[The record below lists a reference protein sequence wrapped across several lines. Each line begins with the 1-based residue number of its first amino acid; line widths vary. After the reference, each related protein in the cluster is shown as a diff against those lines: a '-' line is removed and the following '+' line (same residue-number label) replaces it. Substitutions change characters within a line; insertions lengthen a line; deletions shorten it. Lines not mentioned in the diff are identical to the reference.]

1 MNLWEFIYP
10 MKRITKPIRL
20 IELFAGIGSQ
30 FKALKVLTQKVES
43 YKICEWAYNSYC
55 SYNAIHI
62 KDYKDYSNGL
72 TKEQLIKKVKGTS
85 LNYNEPLT
93 DKQLASKPLEWLK
106 NAYNNIVATH
116 NLVNIM
122 EIHGKDLEIVDTDKY
137 EYIMTYSF
145 PCQDLSLA
153 GKRLGMGVS
162 QKQGGTRSGLL
173 WEVERILD
181 ELENKPQ
188 ILLMENVPEVIGEKK
203 IEDFHKWENKLE
215 QLGYKNYVEI
225 LNAKDYGIPQNRKRC
240 FMVSV
245 LGEYAYNFPIK
256 FKREYRLKD
265 LLEKT
270 VDKKYYLTDKHIE
283 RISNW
288 KAQQKPLE
296 SMKNNVLISPTITAR
311 GAGEEHSG
319 MVLIDTKLFE
329 EGEVVDFD
337 SSDEFRREHLTE
349 ETPTLLSHPKFGV
362 VEKNKNNSVGIPI
375 VEATKKG
382 YKVAQ
387 DGDGVDIGGRMAS
400 HRGTVQKGLAQTLK
414 TDCDIGVVVQDEET
428 LKVVGNYGN
437 GHHATN
443 VYEGEELSPTITTGN
458 HGLGTTIVEPNLKT
472 QLCNKLVEEGRVQE
486 GDVIRHSY
494 SSNRLENGDKNM
506 RRIENHEGLSPTL
519 DTRCD
524 CLGIVVDESTTKR
537 YKNYITW
544 KNKKGEFNTQCNRAM
559 LENDLSLTIPTE
571 NTPKVAESE
580 HLRIRKLTPLECMRL
595 MGFGNQDYKAM
606 REINM
611 SDMAIYHMSGDS
623 IVVCVLISIFY
634 PLLFNDNNYKEI
646 INNYIDKEIVEKEN

>member
-1 MNLWEFIYP
+1 MGERQMNLWEFIYP
-10 MKRITKPIRL
+10 MKKITKPIRL

-30 FKALKVLTQKVES
+30 FKALKVLTQNVES

-72 TKEQLIKKVKGTS
+72 TKEQLINKVKGTS

-122 EIHGKDLEIVDTDKY
+122 EIHGKDLEIVDTNKY

-162 QKQGGTRSGLL
+162 QKNGGTRSGLL

-188 ILLMENVPEVIGEKK
+188 ILLMENVPEVIGEKN
-203 IEDFHKWENKLE
+203 IEDFHKWESKLE

-245 LGEYAYNFPIK
+245 LGEYAYNFAEK
-256 FKREYRLKD
+256 QKLHLKLKD
-265 LLEKT
+265 MLEEQ
-270 VDKKYYLTDKHIE
+270 VDEKYYLSKKMIDYCMGINQKESKYNRGKAFETCINNTNEKGIAVSITTRAGQRPIDNFVVKEYGNKALNETIE
-283 RISNW
+283 G
-288 KAQQKPLE
+288 KELE
-296 SMKNNVLISPTITAR
+296 DGDFIDGYNRNIKKNVAGTITT
-311 GAGEEHSG
+311 G
-319 MVLIDTKLFE
+319 V
-329 EGEVVDFD
+329 
-337 SSDEFRREHLTE
+337 SSRNNTFIAI
-349 ETPTLLSHPKFGV
+349 
-362 VEKNKNNSVGIPI
+362 KNATQQGYL
-375 VEATKKG
+375 EATE
-382 YKVAQ
+382 
-387 DGDGVDIGGRMAS
+387 GDGIDISTRMQY
-400 HRGTVQKGLAQTLK
+400 HRGTVQKGKAQTI
-414 TDCDIGVVVQDEET
+414 TCMGGENVGVVVKDEE
-428 LKVVGNYGN
+428 L
-437 GHHATN
+437 
-443 VYEGEELSPTITTGN
+443 
-458 HGLGTTIVEPNLKT
+458 
-472 QLCNKLVEEGRVQE
+472 
-486 GDVIRHSY
+486 
-494 SSNRLENGDKNM
+494 
-506 RRIENHEGLSPTL
+506 
-519 DTRCD
+519 
-524 CLGIVVDESTTKR
+524 KR
-537 YKNYITW
+537 YENYITR

-559 LENDLSLTIPTE
+559 LENDLSLTIPTG

-611 SDMAIYHMSGDS
+611 SDMAIYHMAGDS
-623 IVVCVLISIFY
+623 IVVCVLIAIFY

-646 INNYIDKEIVEKEN
+646 IKNYIEEEIVEKEKRK

>member
-1 MNLWEFIYP
+1 MGERQMNLWEFIYP

-30 FKALKVLTQKVES
+30 FKALKVLTQNVES

-72 TKEQLIKKVKGTS
+72 TKEQLINKVKGTS

-122 EIHGKDLEIVDTDKY
+122 EIHGKDLEIIDTDKY

-162 QKQGGTRSGLL
+162 QKDGGTRSGLL

-188 ILLMENVPEVIGEKK
+188 ILLMENVPEVIGEKN

-245 LGEYAYNFPIK
+245 LGEYAYNFAEK
-256 FKREYRLKD
+256 QKLHLKLKD
-265 LLEKT
+265 MLEEQ
-270 VDKKYYLTDKHIE
+270 VDEKYYLSDAMMNYVLANGT
-283 RISNW
+283 
-288 KAQQKPLE
+288 
-296 SMKNNVLISPTITAR
+296 KNYINPVEIDNEVARTINTTPTSHR
-311 GAGEEHSG
+311 SG
-319 MVLIDTKLFE
+319 IDNFVSEQYNET
-329 EGEVVDFD
+329 GDPMT
-337 SSDEFRREHLTE
+337 TE
-349 ETPTLLSHPKFGV
+349 EVLKI
-362 VEKNKNNSVGIPI
+362 KNKTKQGYL
-375 VEATKKG
+375 EATEG
-382 YKVAQ
+382 N
-387 DGDGVDIGGRMAS
+387 GIDISTRMQY
-400 HRGTVQKGLAQTLK
+400 HRGTVQKGKAQTI
-414 TDCDIGVVVQDEET
+414 TCMGGENVGVVVKDEE
-428 LKVVGNYGN
+428 LKQ
-437 GHHATN
+437 
-443 VYEGEELSPTITTGN
+443 YE
-458 HGLGTTIVEPNLKT
+458 
-472 QLCNKLVEEGRVQE
+472 
-486 GDVIRHSY
+486 
-494 SSNRLENGDKNM
+494 
-506 RRIENHEGLSPTL
+506 
-519 DTRCD
+519 
-524 CLGIVVDESTTKR
+524 
-537 YKNYITW
+537 NYITR

-559 LENDLSLTIPTE
+559 LENDLSLTIPTG

-611 SDMAIYHMSGDS
+611 SDMAIYHMAGDS
-623 IVVCVLISIFY
+623 IVVCVLIAIFY
-634 PLLFNDNNYKEI
+634 PLLFNDNNYKEV
-646 INNYIDKEIVEKEN
+646 INNYIDKEIVEKEQEKNDK

>member
-1 MNLWEFIYP
+1 MGERQMNLWEFIYP

-30 FKALKVLTQKVES
+30 FKALKVLTQNVES

-122 EIHGKDLEIVDTDKY
+122 EIHGKDLEIVDTDKF

-188 ILLMENVPEVIGEKK
+188 ILLMENVPEVIGEKN
-203 IEDFHKWENKLE
+203 IDDFHKWENKLE

-245 LGEYAYNFPIK
+245 LGEYAYNFAEK
-256 FKREYRLKD
+256 QKLHLKLKD
-265 LLEKT
+265 MLEEQ
-270 VDKKYYLTDKHIE
+270 VDEKYYLSKKQINQ
-283 RISNW
+283 ISQWNSYEN
-288 KAQQKPLE
+288 PLDHVMGQE
-296 SMKNNVLISPTITAR
+296 SISPTITTRIAESQDGGINASMKVYSEDLQNNTNIR
-311 GAGEEHSG
+311 
-319 MVLIDTKLFE
+319 I
-329 EGEVVDFD
+329 EGQY
-337 SSDEFRREHLTE
+337 SLKNLN
-349 ETPTLLSHPKFGV
+349 ETLK
-362 VEKNKNNSVGIPI
+362 KNENI
-375 VEATKKG
+375 
-382 YKVAQ
+382 Q
-387 DGDGVDIGGRMAS
+387 DGDFIDGYNGNIKRNVAGKITTGVSSRNNTFIAVKNATQQGYLEATEGDGIDISTRMQY
-400 HRGTVQKGLAQTLK
+400 HRGTVQKGKAQTI
-414 TDCDIGVVVQDEET
+414 TCMGGENVGVVV
-428 LKVVGNYGN
+428 K
-437 GHHATN
+437 
-443 VYEGEELSPTITTGN
+443 SS
-458 HGLGTTIVEPNLKT
+458 PNLKET
-472 QLCNKLVEEGRVQE
+472 LCNDL
-486 GDVIRHSY
+486 
-494 SSNRLENGDKNM
+494 
-506 RRIENHEGLSPTL
+506 IES
-519 DTRCD
+519 
-524 CLGIVVDESTTKR
+524 
-537 YKNYITW
+537 
-544 KNKKGEFNTQCNRAM
+544 GEIK
-559 LENDLSLTIPTE
+559 ENDIIKHSFKKQIMSGKKKAVEKQGEMITLTTRE
-571 NTPKVAESE
+571 DCFGVVVKDEKPKIKNN
-580 HLRIRKLTPLECMRL
+580 LRIRKLTPLECMRL

-611 SDMAIYHMSGDS
+611 SDMAIYHMAGDS
-623 IVVCVLISIFY
+623 IVVCVLIAIFY

-646 INNYIDKEIVEKEN
+646 IKNYIEKKIVERRL

>member
-30 FKALKVLTQKVES
+30 FKALKVLTKNVES

-72 TKEQLIKKVKGTS
+72 TKEQLIEKVKGTS

-188 ILLMENVPEVIGEKK
+188 ILLMENVPEVIGEKN
-203 IEDFHKWENKLE
+203 IDDFHKWENKLE

-240 FMVSV
+240 FMVSI

-288 KAQQKPLE
+288 KAQKKPLE
-296 SMKNNVLISPTITAR
+296 SMKNNVLISPTIIAR

-337 SSDEFRREHLTE
+337 SSDEFRKEHSTE
-349 ETPTLLSHPKFGV
+349 ETPCLLAHPKFGV

-382 YKVAQ
+382 YKVAH
-387 DGDGVDIGGRMAS
+387 DGDGVDIGGRMKT
-400 HRGTVQKGLAQTLK
+400 HRGTVQNGLAQTIK
-414 TDCDIGVVVQDEET
+414 TDCDIGVVVQDEKPNIIGSYQPNSFCAGQIIDT
-428 LKVVGNYGN
+428 N
-437 GHHATN
+437 GIA
-443 VYEGEELSPTITTGN
+443 PTFLEN
-458 HGLGTTIVEPNLKT
+458 HGSVMG
-472 QLCNKLVEEGRVQE
+472 
-486 GDVIRHSY
+486 VI
-494 SSNRLENGDKNM
+494 EKD
-506 RRIENHEGLSPTL
+506 
-519 DTRCD
+519 D
-524 CLGIVVDESTTKR
+524 TKR

-559 LENDLSLTIPTE
+559 LENDLSLTIPTG
-571 NTPKVAESE
+571 NTPKLAENE

-595 MGFGNQDYKAM
+595 MGFGNQDYKAI

-611 SDMAIYHMSGDS
+611 SDMAIYHMAGDS
-623 IVVCVLISIFY
+623 IVVCVLIAIFY

-646 INNYIDKEIVEKEN
+646 IKNYIEKEIVEKE

>member
-30 FKALKVLTQKVES
+30 LKALKVLTQNVES

-62 KDYKDYSNGL
+62 KDYKDYANGL

-122 EIHGKDLEIVDTDKY
+122 EIHSKDLEIVDTDKY

-162 QKQGGTRSGLL
+162 QSKGGTRSGLL

-188 ILLMENVPEVIGEKK
+188 ILLMENVPEVIGEKN
-203 IEDFHKWENKLE
+203 IEDFHKWESKLE
-215 QLGYKNYVEI
+215 ELGYKNYVEI

-265 LLEKT
+265 LLEKV

-337 SSDEFRREHLTE
+337 SSDDFRREHTTE
-349 ETPTLLSHPKFGV
+349 ETPCLVAHPKFGV
-362 VEKNKNNSVGIPI
+362 VEKDKNNSVGIPI

-382 YKVAQ
+382 YKVAH
-387 DGDGVDIGGRMAS
+387 DGDGVDIGGRMNT

-414 TDCDIGVVVQDEET
+414 TDCDIGVVV
-428 LKVVGNYGN
+428 
-437 GHHATN
+437 
-443 VYEGEELSPTITTGN
+443 
-458 HGLGTTIVEPNLKT
+458 
-472 QLCNKLVEEGRVQE
+472 
-486 GDVIRHSY
+486 
-494 SSNRLENGDKNM
+494 
-506 RRIENHEGLSPTL
+506 
-519 DTRCD
+519 
-524 CLGIVVDESTTKR
+524 DESTTKR

-544 KNKKGEFNTQCNRAM
+544 KNKQGEFNTQCNRAM
-559 LENDLSLTIPTE
+559 LENDLSLTIPTG

-606 REINM
+606 REIKM
-611 SDMAIYHMSGDS
+611 SDMAIYHMAGDS
-623 IVVCVLISIFY
+623 IVVCVLIAIFY

-646 INNYIDKEIVEKEN
+646 IKNYIDKEIVEKEN

>member
-1 MNLWEFIYP
+1 MGERQMNLWEFIYP

-30 FKALKVLTQKVES
+30 FKALKVLTQNVES

-162 QKQGGTRSGLL
+162 QKDGGTRSGLL

-181 ELENKPQ
+181 ELDNKPQ
-188 ILLMENVPEVIGEKK
+188 ILLMENVPEVIGKK
-203 IEDFHKWENKLE
+203 NIDDFHKWENKLE

-265 LLEKT
+265 LLERT

-296 SMKNNVLISPTITAR
+296 SMKNNVIISPTITAR

-319 MVLIDTKLFE
+319 MVLIDTKL
-329 EGEVVDFD
+329 
-337 SSDEFRREHLTE
+337 L
-349 ETPTLLSHPKFGV
+349 
-362 VEKNKNNSVGIPI
+362 GIPI

-382 YKVAQ
+382 YKVAH
-387 DGDGVDIGGRMAS
+387 DGDGVDIGGRMTS

-414 TDCDIGVVVQDEET
+414 TDCDVGVVV
-428 LKVVGNYGN
+428 K
-437 GHHATN
+437 
-443 VYEGEELSPTITTGN
+443 SS
-458 HGLGTTIVEPNLKT
+458 PNLKEI
-472 QLCNKLVEEGRVQE
+472 LCNDLIESGAVKENDIIKHSFTRQIMSGKKKAVEKQGEMITLTTR
-486 GDVIRHSY
+486 GDCF
-494 SSNRLENGDKNM
+494 G
-506 RRIENHEGLSPTL
+506 
-519 DTRCD
+519 
-524 CLGIVVDESTTKR
+524 VVVKDEEFKR
-537 YKNYITW
+537 YENYITW

-559 LENDLSLTIPTE
+559 LENDLSLTIPTG
-571 NTPKVAESE
+571 NTPKVAEGE
-580 HLRIRKLTPLECMRL
+580 HLSIRKLTPLETMRL
-595 MGFGNQDYKAM
+595 MGFGKQDYKSM

-611 SDMAIYHMSGDS
+611 SDMAIYHMAGDS
-623 IVVCVLISIFY
+623 IVVCVLIAIFY

-646 INNYIDKEIVEKEN
+646 IKNYIEEEIVEKENNNDQ

>member
-1 MNLWEFIYP
+1 MGERQMNLWEFIYP

-30 FKALKVLTQKVES
+30 FKALKVLTQNVES

-93 DKQLASKPLEWLK
+93 DKQLASKPFEWLK

-188 ILLMENVPEVIGEKK
+188 ILLMENVPEVIGEKN
-203 IEDFHKWENKLE
+203 IDDFHKWENKLE

-240 FMVSV
+240 FMVSI
-245 LGEYAYNFPIK
+245 LGEYAYNFADK
-256 FKREYRLKD
+256 QKLHLKLKD
-265 LLEKT
+265 MLEEQ
-270 VDKKYYLTDKHIE
+270 VDEKYYLSKKQINQ
-283 RISNW
+283 ISQWNSYEN
-288 KAQQKPLE
+288 PLDHVMGQE
-296 SMKNNVLISPTITAR
+296 SISPTITTRIAESQDGGINASMKVYSEDLQNNTNIR
-311 GAGEEHSG
+311 
-319 MVLIDTKLFE
+319 I
-329 EGEVVDFD
+329 EGQY
-337 SSDEFRREHLTE
+337 SLKNLN
-349 ETPTLLSHPKFGV
+349 ETLK
-362 VEKNKNNSVGIPI
+362 KNENI
-375 VEATKKG
+375 
-382 YKVAQ
+382 Q
-387 DGDGVDIGGRMAS
+387 DGDFIDGYNGNIKRNVAGTITTEVSSRNNTFIAVKNATQQGYLEATEGDGIDISTRMQY
-400 HRGTVQKGLAQTLK
+400 HRGTVQKDKAQTL
-414 TDCDIGVVVQDEET
+414 TCMGGENVGVVV
-428 LKVVGNYGN
+428 K
-437 GHHATN
+437 
-443 VYEGEELSPTITTGN
+443 SS
-458 HGLGTTIVEPNLKT
+458 PNLKET
-472 QLCNKLVEEGRVQE
+472 LCNQL
-486 GDVIRHSY
+486 
-494 SSNRLENGDKNM
+494 
-506 RRIENHEGLSPTL
+506 IES
-519 DTRCD
+519 
-524 CLGIVVDESTTKR
+524 
-537 YKNYITW
+537 
-544 KNKKGEFNTQCNRAM
+544 GEIK
-559 LENDLSLTIPTE
+559 ENDIIKHSFTRQIISGKKKPVEKQGEMITLTTRGDCFGVVVKDE
-571 NTPKVAESE
+571 KPKIKNN
-580 HLRIRKLTPLECMRL
+580 LRIRKLTPLECMRL

-611 SDMAIYHMSGDS
+611 SDMAIYHMAGDS
-623 IVVCVLISIFY
+623 IVVCVLIAIFY

-646 INNYIDKEIVEKEN
+646 INNYIEEEIVEKEQ

>member
-1 MNLWEFIYP
+1 MGERQMNLWEFIYP

-30 FKALKVLTQKVES
+30 FKALKVLTQNVES

-72 TKEQLIKKVKGTS
+72 TKEQLIEKVKGTS

-162 QKQGGTRSGLL
+162 QKDGGTRSGLL

-181 ELENKPQ
+181 ELDNKPQ
-188 ILLMENVPEVIGEKK
+188 ILLMENVPEVIGKK
-203 IEDFHKWENKLE
+203 NIDDFHKWENKLE

-265 LLEKT
+265 LLERT

-296 SMKNNVLISPTITAR
+296 SMKNNVIISPTITAR

-349 ETPTLLSHPKFGV
+349 ETPCLLAHPKFGV

-375 VEATKKG
+375 VEATRKG
-382 YKVAQ
+382 YKVAH
-387 DGDGVDIGGRMAS
+387 DGDGVDIGGRMTS

-414 TDCDIGVVVQDEET
+414 TDCDVGVVV
-428 LKVVGNYGN
+428 K
-437 GHHATN
+437 
-443 VYEGEELSPTITTGN
+443 SS
-458 HGLGTTIVEPNLKT
+458 PNLKEI
-472 QLCNKLVEEGRVQE
+472 LCNDLIESGAVKENDIIKHSFTRQIMSGKRKAVEKQGEMITLTTR
-486 GDVIRHSY
+486 GDCF
-494 SSNRLENGDKNM
+494 G
-506 RRIENHEGLSPTL
+506 
-519 DTRCD
+519 
-524 CLGIVVDESTTKR
+524 VVVKDEEFKR
-537 YKNYITW
+537 YENYITW

-559 LENDLSLTIPTE
+559 LENDLSLTIPTG
-571 NTPKVAESE
+571 NTPKVAEGE
-580 HLRIRKLTPLECMRL
+580 HLSIRKLTPLETMRL
-595 MGFGNQDYKAM
+595 MGFGKQDYKAM

-611 SDMAIYHMSGDS
+611 SDMAIYHMAGDS
-623 IVVCVLISIFY
+623 IVVCVLIAIFY

-646 INNYIDKEIVEKEN
+646 INNYIDTEIVEKENNNDQ

>member
-1 MNLWEFIYP
+1 MGERQMNLWEFIYP
-10 MKRITKPIRL
+10 MKKITKPIRL

-30 FKALKVLTQKVES
+30 FKALKVLTKNVES

-162 QKQGGTRSGLL
+162 QKDGGTRSGLL

-188 ILLMENVPEVIGEKK
+188 ILLMENVPEVIGEKN
-203 IEDFHKWENKLE
+203 IDDFHKWENKLE

-225 LNAKDYGIPQNRKRC
+225 LNSKDYGIPQNRKRC

-288 KAQQKPLE
+288 KAQKKPLE
-296 SMKNNVLISPTITAR
+296 NMKNNVLVSSTITAR

-319 MVLIDTKLFE
+319 MVLIDTSLFE

-337 SSDEFRREHLTE
+337 SSDEFRREHSTD
-349 ETPTLLSHPKFGV
+349 ETPCLLAHPKFGV
-362 VEKNKNNSVGIPI
+362 VEKNSVGIPI

-382 YKVAQ
+382 YKVAH
-387 DGDGVDIGGRMAS
+387 DGDGVDIGGRMTS
-400 HRGTVQKGLAQTLK
+400 HRGTVQKGKAQTI
-414 TDCDIGVVVQDEET
+414 TCMGGENVGVVVKDEEP
-428 LKVVGNYGN
+428 KIIGSYQPNSFCAGQIIDAN
-437 GHHATN
+437 GIA
-443 VYEGEELSPTITTGN
+443 PTFLEN
-458 HGLGTTIVEPNLKT
+458 HGSVMGVIEKD
-472 QLCNKLVEEGRVQE
+472 EEF
-486 GDVIRHSY
+486 
-494 SSNRLENGDKNM
+494 
-506 RRIENHEGLSPTL
+506 
-519 DTRCD
+519 
-524 CLGIVVDESTTKR
+524 KR
-537 YKNYITW
+537 YENYITW
-544 KNKKGEFNTQCNRAM
+544 RNKKGEFNTQCNRAM
-559 LENDLSLTIPTE
+559 LENDLSLTIPTG

-595 MGFGNQDYKAM
+595 MGFGKEDYKAM

-611 SDMAIYHMSGDS
+611 SDMAIYHMAGDS
-623 IVVCVLISIFY
+623 IVVCVLIAIFY

-646 INNYIDKEIVEKEN
+646 INNYIDKEIVEKEQEKNENN

>member
-1 MNLWEFIYP
+1 MGERQMNLWEFIYP

-30 FKALKVLTQKVES
+30 FKALKVLTQNVES

-72 TKEQLIKKVKGTS
+72 TKEQLINKVKGTS

-162 QKQGGTRSGLL
+162 QSKGGTRSGLL

-188 ILLMENVPEVIGEKK
+188 ILLMENVPEVIGEKN
-203 IEDFHKWENKLE
+203 IEDFHKWESKLE

-245 LGEYAYNFPIK
+245 LGEYAYNFVEK
-256 FKREYRLKD
+256 QKLHLKLKD
-265 LLEKT
+265 MLEEQ
-270 VDKKYYLTDKHIE
+270 VDEKYYLSKKMIDYCMGINQKESKYNRGKAFERCINNTNNKGIAVAITTRAGNRPIDNFVIKEYGNKALNETIE
-283 RISNW
+283 G
-288 KAQQKPLE
+288 KELE
-296 SMKNNVLISPTITAR
+296 DGDFIDGYNRNIKRNVAGTITT
-311 GAGEEHSG
+311 G
-319 MVLIDTKLFE
+319 V
-329 EGEVVDFD
+329 
-337 SSDEFRREHLTE
+337 SSRNNTFIAI
-349 ETPTLLSHPKFGV
+349 
-362 VEKNKNNSVGIPI
+362 KNATQQGYL
-375 VEATKKG
+375 EATE
-382 YKVAQ
+382 
-387 DGDGVDIGGRMAS
+387 GDGIDISTRMQY
-400 HRGTVQKGLAQTLK
+400 HRGTVQKGKAQTI
-414 TDCDIGVVVQDEET
+414 TCMGGENVGVVVKDEEF
-428 LKVVGNYGN
+428 KQ
-437 GHHATN
+437 
-443 VYEGEELSPTITTGN
+443 YE
-458 HGLGTTIVEPNLKT
+458 
-472 QLCNKLVEEGRVQE
+472 
-486 GDVIRHSY
+486 
-494 SSNRLENGDKNM
+494 
-506 RRIENHEGLSPTL
+506 
-519 DTRCD
+519 
-524 CLGIVVDESTTKR
+524 
-537 YKNYITW
+537 NYITR

-559 LENDLSLTIPTE
+559 LENDLSLTIPTG

-580 HLRIRKLTPLECMRL
+580 HLRIRKLTPLETMRL
-595 MGFGNQDYKAM
+595 MGFGKQDYKAM

-611 SDMAIYHMSGDS
+611 SDMAIYHMAGDS
-623 IVVCVLISIFY
+623 IVVCVLIAIFY

-646 INNYIDKEIVEKEN
+646 IKNYIDKEIIEKE

>member
-10 MKRITKPIRL
+10 MKRITKPVRL

-30 FKALKVLTQKVES
+30 FKALKVLTQNVES

-145 PCQDLSLA
+145 PCQDLSLS

-173 WEVERILD
+173 WEVDRILG

-188 ILLMENVPEVIGEKK
+188 ILLMENVPEVIGEKN
-203 IEDFHKWENKLE
+203 IDDFHKWENKLE

-256 FKREYRLKD
+256 FKRECRLKG

-270 VDKKYYLTDKHIE
+270 IEKKYYLTDEHVK
-283 RISNW
+283 RILSW
-288 KAQQKPLE
+288 RAHQKPLE

-329 EGEVVDFD
+329 EKGI
-337 SSDEFRREHLTE
+337 
-349 ETPTLLSHPKFGV
+349 
-362 VEKNKNNSVGIPI
+362 GIPI
-375 VEATKKG
+375 AEATKKG
-382 YKVAQ
+382 YKVAH
-387 DGDGVDIGGRMAS
+387 DGDGVDIGGRMNS
-400 HRGTVQKGLAQTLK
+400 HRGTVQKGKAQTI
-414 TDCDIGVVVQDEET
+414 TCMGGENVGVVVKDE
-428 LKVVGNYGN
+428 
-437 GHHATN
+437 
-443 VYEGEELSPTITTGN
+443 
-458 HGLGTTIVEPNLKT
+458 
-472 QLCNKLVEEGRVQE
+472 QF
-486 GDVIRHSY
+486 
-494 SSNRLENGDKNM
+494 
-506 RRIENHEGLSPTL
+506 
-519 DTRCD
+519 
-524 CLGIVVDESTTKR
+524 KR
-537 YKNYITW
+537 YENYLTRR
-544 KNKKGEFNTQCNRAM
+544 NEEGEFNTQCNRAM
-559 LENDLSLTIPTE
+559 LENGLSLTIPTG
-571 NTPKVAESE
+571 NTPKVVEGE
-580 HLRIRKLTPLECMRL
+580 HFRIRKLTPLECMRL
-595 MGFGNQDYKAM
+595 MGFGNEDYKAM

-646 INNYIDKEIVEKEN
+646 INNYIEKEIVEKEQENETK

>member
-10 MKRITKPIRL
+10 MKRIAKPIRL

-30 FKALKVLTQKVES
+30 FKALKVLTQNVES

-62 KDYKDYSNGL
+62 KDYKDYSSGL

-162 QKQGGTRSGLL
+162 QSKGGTRSGLL

-188 ILLMENVPEVIGEKK
+188 ILLMENVPEVIGEKN
-203 IEDFHKWENKLE
+203 IDDFHKWENRLE

-265 LLEKT
+265 LLEKI

-311 GAGEEHSG
+311 GAGEDHSG

-329 EGEVVDFD
+329 EGEVVDFY
-337 SSDEFRREHLTE
+337 SSDEFRSEHSTE
-349 ETPTLLSHPKFGV
+349 ETPCLLAHPKFGV
-362 VEKNKNNSVGIPI
+362 VEKDKNNSVGIPI

-382 YKVAQ
+382 YKVAH
-387 DGDGVDIGGRMAS
+387 DGDGVDIGGRMKT

-414 TDCDIGVVVQDEET
+414 TDCDIGVVVQDEKPNIIGSYQPNSFCAGQIIDT
-428 LKVVGNYGN
+428 N
-437 GHHATN
+437 GIA
-443 VYEGEELSPTITTGN
+443 PTFLEN
-458 HGLGTTIVEPNLKT
+458 HGSVMG
-472 QLCNKLVEEGRVQE
+472 
-486 GDVIRHSY
+486 VI
-494 SSNRLENGDKNM
+494 EKD
-506 RRIENHEGLSPTL
+506 
-519 DTRCD
+519 D
-524 CLGIVVDESTTKR
+524 TKR

-559 LENDLSLTIPTE
+559 LENDLSLTIPTG

-595 MGFGNQDYKAM
+595 MGFDNQDYKAM

-611 SDMAIYHMSGDS
+611 SDMAIYHMAGDS
-623 IVVCVLISIFY
+623 IVVCVLIAIFY

-646 INNYIDKEIVEKEN
+646 INNYIDKEIVEKE

>member
-1 MNLWEFIYP
+1 MGERQMNLWEFIYP

-30 FKALKVLTQKVES
+30 FKALKVLTQNVES

-72 TKEQLIKKVKGTS
+72 TKEQLIQKVKGTS

-188 ILLMENVPEVIGEKK
+188 ILLMENVPEVIGEKN

-245 LGEYAYNFPIK
+245 LGEYAYNFAEK
-256 FKREYRLKD
+256 QKLHLKLKD
-265 LLEKT
+265 MLEEQ
-270 VDKKYYLTDKHIE
+270 VDEKYYLSKKMIDYCMGIKQKESKYNRGKAFATCINNTNNKGIAVAITSRAGNRPIDNFVIKEYGNKALNETIE
-283 RISNW
+283 GME
-288 KAQQKPLE
+288 LE
-296 SMKNNVLISPTITAR
+296 DGDFIDGYNRNIKKNVAGTITT
-311 GAGEEHSG
+311 G
-319 MVLIDTKLFE
+319 V
-329 EGEVVDFD
+329 
-337 SSDEFRREHLTE
+337 SSRNNTFIAI
-349 ETPTLLSHPKFGV
+349 
-362 VEKNKNNSVGIPI
+362 KNATQQGYL
-375 VEATKKG
+375 EATE
-382 YKVAQ
+382 
-387 DGDGVDIGGRMAS
+387 GDGIDISTRMQY
-400 HRGTVQKGLAQTLK
+400 HRGTVQKGKAQTI
-414 TDCDIGVVVQDEET
+414 TCMGGENVGVVVKDEKPNIIGSYQPNSFCAGQIIDT
-428 LKVVGNYGN
+428 N
-437 GHHATN
+437 GIA
-443 VYEGEELSPTITTGN
+443 PTFLEN
-458 HGLGTTIVEPNLKT
+458 HGSVMG
-472 QLCNKLVEEGRVQE
+472 
-486 GDVIRHSY
+486 VI
-494 SSNRLENGDKNM
+494 EKD
-506 RRIENHEGLSPTL
+506 
-519 DTRCD
+519 D
-524 CLGIVVDESTTKR
+524 TKR
-537 YKNYITW
+537 YKNYVTW
-544 KNKKGEFNTQCNRAM
+544 RNKKGEFNTQCNRAM
-559 LENDLSLTIPTE
+559 LENDLSLTIPTG

-611 SDMAIYHMSGDS
+611 SDMAIYHMAGDS
-623 IVVCVLISIFY
+623 IVVCVLIAIFY

-646 INNYIDKEIVEKEN
+646 IKNYIEKEIVEKGQENGTK

>member
-1 MNLWEFIYP
+1 MGERQMNLWEFIYP

-30 FKALKVLTQKVES
+30 FKALKVLTQNVES

-62 KDYKDYSNGL
+62 KDYKDYSSGL

-122 EIHGKDLEIVDTDKY
+122 EIQGKDLEIVDTDKY

-181 ELENKPQ
+181 ELDNKPQ
-188 ILLMENVPEVIGEKK
+188 ILLMENVPEVIGEKN
-203 IEDFHKWENKLE
+203 IDDFHKRENKLE

-270 VDKKYYLTDKHIE
+270 VEKKYYLTDKHIE

-296 SMKNNVLISPTITAR
+296 NMKNNVLISPTITAR
-311 GAGEEHSG
+311 GAGEEHSV

-329 EGEVVDFD
+329 EGEVVDFY
-337 SSDEFRREHLTE
+337 SSDEFRSEHSTE
-349 ETPTLLSHPKFGV
+349 ETPCLLAHSKFGV
-362 VEKNKNNSVGIPI
+362 VEKDKNNSVGIPI

-382 YKVAQ
+382 YKVAH
-387 DGDGVDIGGRMAS
+387 DGDGVDISGRMKT
-400 HRGTVQKGLAQTLK
+400 HRGTVQKGLAQTIK
-414 TDCDIGVVVQDEET
+414 TDCDIGVVV
-428 LKVVGNYGN
+428 K
-437 GHHATN
+437 
-443 VYEGEELSPTITTGN
+443 SS
-458 HGLGTTIVEPNLKT
+458 PNLKET
-472 QLCNKLVEEGRVQE
+472 LCNDLIESGAVQE
-486 GDVIRHSY
+486 NDIIKHSFTRQIMSGKKKAVEKQGEMITLTTRGDCFGVVVKDEKPKI
-494 SSNRLENGDKNM
+494 KN
-506 RRIENHEGLSPTL
+506 N
-519 DTRCD
+519 
-524 CLGIVVDESTTKR
+524 
-537 YKNYITW
+537 
-544 KNKKGEFNTQCNRAM
+544 
-559 LENDLSLTIPTE
+559 
-571 NTPKVAESE
+571 
-580 HLRIRKLTPLECMRL
+580 LRIRKLTPLECMRL
-595 MGFGNQDYKAM
+595 MGFGKEDYKAM

-611 SDMAIYHMSGDS
+611 SDMAIYHMAGDS
-623 IVVCVLISIFY
+623 IVVCVLIAIFY

-646 INNYIDKEIVEKEN
+646 INNYIDKEIVEKEQENGTK

>member
-1 MNLWEFIYP
+1 MGERQMNLWEFIYP

-30 FKALKVLTQKVES
+30 FKALKVLTKNVES

-72 TKEQLIKKVKGTS
+72 TKEQLIEKVKGTS

-188 ILLMENVPEVIGEKK
+188 ILLMENVPEVIGEKN

-240 FMVSV
+240 FMVSI

-296 SMKNNVLISPTITAR
+296 NMKNNVLISPTITAR
-311 GAGEEHSG
+311 GAGEEHNG

-329 EGEVVDFD
+329 EGEVVDFY
-337 SSDEFRREHLTE
+337 SSDEFRSEHSTE
-349 ETPTLLSHPKFGV
+349 ETPCLLAHPKFGV

-382 YKVAQ
+382 YKVAH
-387 DGDGVDIGGRMAS
+387 DGDGVDISGRMAT
-400 HRGTVQKGLAQTLK
+400 HRGTVQNGLAQTIK
-414 TDCDIGVVVQDEET
+414 TDCDIGVVVQDE
-428 LKVVGNYGN
+428 KPNIIGSYQPNSFCAGQIIDPN
-437 GHHATN
+437 GIA
-443 VYEGEELSPTITTGN
+443 PTFLEN
-458 HGLGTTIVEPNLKT
+458 HGSVMG
-472 QLCNKLVEEGRVQE
+472 
-486 GDVIRHSY
+486 VI
-494 SSNRLENGDKNM
+494 EKN
-506 RRIENHEGLSPTL
+506 
-519 DTRCD
+519 D
-524 CLGIVVDESTTKR
+524 TKR
-537 YKNYITW
+537 YKNYVTW

-559 LENDLSLTIPTE
+559 LENDLSLTIPTG
-571 NTPKVAESE
+571 NTPKLAESE

-595 MGFGNQDYKAM
+595 MGFGNQDYKAI

-611 SDMAIYHMSGDS
+611 SDMAIYHMAGDS
-623 IVVCVLISIFY
+623 IVVCVLIAIFY

-646 INNYIDKEIVEKEN
+646 IKNYIAKEIVEKEKENETIL

>member
-30 FKALKVLTQKVES
+30 FKALKVLTQNVES

-72 TKEQLIKKVKGTS
+72 TKEQLIEKVKGTS

-122 EIHGKDLEIVDTDKY
+122 EIHGKDLEIVATDKY

-162 QKQGGTRSGLL
+162 QSKGGTRSGLL

-188 ILLMENVPEVIGEKK
+188 ILLMENVPEVIGEKN

-215 QLGYKNYVEI
+215 ELGYKNYVEI

-245 LGEYAYNFPIK
+245 LGEYAYNFAIK

-329 EGEVVDFD
+329 EGEVVDFN
-337 SSDEFRREHLTE
+337 SSDDFRREHTTE
-349 ETPTLLSHPKFGV
+349 ETPCLVAHPKFGV
-362 VEKNKNNSVGIPI
+362 VEKDKNNSVGIPI

-382 YKVAQ
+382 YKVAH
-387 DGDGVDIGGRMAS
+387 DGDGVDIGGRMNT

-414 TDCDIGVVVQDEET
+414 TDCDIGVVV
-428 LKVVGNYGN
+428 
-437 GHHATN
+437 
-443 VYEGEELSPTITTGN
+443 
-458 HGLGTTIVEPNLKT
+458 
-472 QLCNKLVEEGRVQE
+472 
-486 GDVIRHSY
+486 
-494 SSNRLENGDKNM
+494 
-506 RRIENHEGLSPTL
+506 
-519 DTRCD
+519 
-524 CLGIVVDESTTKR
+524 DESTTKR

-544 KNKKGEFNTQCNRAM
+544 KNKQGEFNTQCNRAM
-559 LENDLSLTIPTE
+559 LENDLSLTIPTG

-611 SDMAIYHMSGDS
+611 SDMAIYHMAGDS
-623 IVVCVLISIFY
+623 IVVCVLIAIFY

-646 INNYIDKEIVEKEN
+646 IKNYIAKEIVEKEK

>member
-30 FKALKVLTQKVES
+30 FKALKVLTQNVES

-72 TKEQLIKKVKGTS
+72 TKEQLINKVKGTS

-162 QKQGGTRSGLL
+162 QSKGGTRSGLL

-188 ILLMENVPEVIGEKK
+188 ILLMENVPEVIGEKN

-215 QLGYKNYVEI
+215 ELGYKNYVEI

-245 LGEYAYNFPIK
+245 LGEYAYNFAEK
-256 FKREYRLKD
+256 QKLHLKLKD
-265 LLEKT
+265 MLEEQ
-270 VDKKYYLTDKHIE
+270 VDEKYYLSKKQINQ
-283 RISNW
+283 ISQWNSYEN
-288 KAQQKPLE
+288 PLDHVMGQE
-296 SMKNNVLISPTITAR
+296 SISPTITTRIAESQDGGINASMKVYSEDLQNNTNIR
-311 GAGEEHSG
+311 
-319 MVLIDTKLFE
+319 I
-329 EGEVVDFD
+329 EGQY
-337 SSDEFRREHLTE
+337 SLKNLN
-349 ETPTLLSHPKFGV
+349 ETL
-362 VEKNKNNSVGIPI
+362 EKNENI
-375 VEATKKG
+375 
-382 YKVAQ
+382 Q
-387 DGDGVDIGGRMAS
+387 DGDFIDGYNKNIKKNVAGTITTGVSSRNNTFIAIKNANSKGFLEATEGDGIDISTRMQY
-400 HRGTVQKGLAQTLK
+400 HRGTVQKGKSQTI
-414 TDCDIGVVVQDEET
+414 TCMGGENVGVVVKDE
-428 LKVVGNYGN
+428 K
-437 GHHATN
+437 
-443 VYEGEELSPTITTGN
+443 PKI
-458 HGLGTTIVEPNLKT
+458 
-472 QLCNKLVEEGRVQE
+472 
-486 GDVIRHSY
+486 
-494 SSNRLENGDKNM
+494 KN
-506 RRIENHEGLSPTL
+506 N
-519 DTRCD
+519 
-524 CLGIVVDESTTKR
+524 
-537 YKNYITW
+537 
-544 KNKKGEFNTQCNRAM
+544 
-559 LENDLSLTIPTE
+559 
-571 NTPKVAESE
+571 
-580 HLRIRKLTPLECMRL
+580 LRIRKLTPLEAMRL

-606 REINM
+606 RQINM
-611 SDMAIYHMSGDS
+611 SDMAIYHMAGDS
-623 IVVCVLISIFY
+623 IVVCVLIAIFY

-646 INNYIDKEIVEKEN
+646 INNYIEKEIVEKEQENGTK

>member
-93 DKQLASKPLEWLK
+93 DKQLVSKPLEWLK

-162 QKQGGTRSGLL
+162 QSKGGTRSGLL

-188 ILLMENVPEVIGEKK
+188 ILLMENVPEVIGEKN
-203 IEDFHKWENKLE
+203 IEDFHKWESKLE
-215 QLGYKNYVEI
+215 ELGYKNYVEI

-265 LLEKT
+265 LLEKV

-329 EGEVVDFD
+329 EGEVADFA
-337 SSDEFRREHLTE
+337 SSDDFRREHTTE
-349 ETPTLLSHPKFGV
+349 ETPCLVAHPKFGV
-362 VEKNKNNSVGIPI
+362 VEKDKNNSVGIPI

-382 YKVAQ
+382 YKVAH
-387 DGDGVDIGGRMAS
+387 DGDGVDIGGRMNT

-414 TDCDIGVVVQDEET
+414 TDCDIGVVV
-428 LKVVGNYGN
+428 K
-437 GHHATN
+437 
-443 VYEGEELSPTITTGN
+443 SS
-458 HGLGTTIVEPNLKT
+458 PNLKET
-472 QLCNKLVEEGRVQE
+472 LCNDLIESGEIKENDIIKHSFTRQIMSGKKKAVEKQDEMITLTTR
-486 GDVIRHSY
+486 GDCF
-494 SSNRLENGDKNM
+494 G
-506 RRIENHEGLSPTL
+506 
-519 DTRCD
+519 
-524 CLGIVVDESTTKR
+524 VVVKEPKFKR
-537 YKNYITW
+537 YENYITR
-544 KNKKGEFNTQCNRAM
+544 KNKKGEFNTECNRAM
-559 LENDLSLTIPTE
+559 LENDLSLTIPTG
-571 NTPKVAESE
+571 NTPKVAEGE
-580 HLRIRKLTPLECMRL
+580 QLRIRKLTPLECMRL

-611 SDMAIYHMSGDS
+611 SDMAIYHMAGDS
-623 IVVCVLISIFY
+623 IVVCVLIAIFY

-646 INNYIDKEIVEKEN
+646 IKNYIDKEIIEKEN

>member
-30 FKALKVLTQKVES
+30 FKALKVLTQNVES

-72 TKEQLIKKVKGTS
+72 TKEQLIGKVKGTS

-181 ELENKPQ
+181 ELEAKPQ
-188 ILLMENVPEVIGEKK
+188 ILLMENVPEVIGEKN
-203 IEDFHKWENKLE
+203 IDDFHKWESKLE
-215 QLGYKNYVEI
+215 ELGYKNYVEI

-245 LGEYAYNFPIK
+245 LGEYAYNFADK
-256 FKREYRLKD
+256 QKLHLKLKD
-265 LLEKT
+265 MLEKQ
-270 VDKKYYLTDKHIE
+270 VDEKYYLTDKHIE

-319 MVLIDTKLFE
+319 MVLIDTKL
-329 EGEVVDFD
+329 
-337 SSDEFRREHLTE
+337 L
-349 ETPTLLSHPKFGV
+349 
-362 VEKNKNNSVGIPI
+362 GIPI

-382 YKVAQ
+382 YKVAH
-387 DGDGVDIGGRMAS
+387 DGDGVDIGGRMKT

-414 TDCDIGVVVQDEET
+414 TDCDIGVVV
-428 LKVVGNYGN
+428 K
-437 GHHATN
+437 
-443 VYEGEELSPTITTGN
+443 SR
-458 HGLGTTIVEPNLKT
+458 PNLKET
-472 QLCNKLVEEGRVQE
+472 LCNDLIESGAVKENDIIKHSFTRQIMSGKKKAVEKQGEMITLTTR
-486 GDVIRHSY
+486 GDCFGVVVK
-494 SSNRLENGDKNM
+494 DK
-506 RRIENHEGLSPTL
+506 EFQ
-519 DTRCD
+519 
-524 CLGIVVDESTTKR
+524 R
-537 YKNYITW
+537 YENYITR

-559 LENDLSLTIPTE
+559 LENDLSLTIPTG
-571 NTPKVAESE
+571 NTPKVAEGE
-580 HLRIRKLTPLECMRL
+580 HLRIRKLTPLETMRL

-611 SDMAIYHMSGDS
+611 SDMAIYHMAGDS
-623 IVVCVLISIFY
+623 IVVCVLIAIFY
-634 PLLFNDNNYKEI
+634 PLLFNDFNYKETI
-646 INNYIDKEIVEKEN
+646 KNYIDKEIVEKEK

>member
-1 MNLWEFIYP
+1 MGERQTNLWEFIYP

-30 FKALKVLTQKVES
+30 FKALKVLTQNVES

-72 TKEQLIKKVKGTS
+72 TKEQLIEKVKGTS

-162 QKQGGTRSGLL
+162 QSKGGTRSGLL

-181 ELENKPQ
+181 ELDNKPQ
-188 ILLMENVPEVIGEKK
+188 ILLMENVPEVIGEKN

-240 FMVSV
+240 FTVSI

-270 VDKKYYLTDKHIE
+270 VAKKYYLTDKHIE

-296 SMKNNVLISPTITAR
+296 NMKNNVLISPTITAR

-337 SSDEFRREHLTE
+337 SSDEFRREHATE
-349 ETPTLLSHPKFGV
+349 ETPCLLAHPKFGV
-362 VEKNKNNSVGIPI
+362 VEKDKNNSVGIPI

-382 YKVAQ
+382 YKVAH
-387 DGDGVDIGGRMAS
+387 DGDGVDIGGRMTT

-414 TDCDIGVVVQDEET
+414 TDCDIGVVVQDEKPNIIGSYQPNSFCAGQIIDT
-428 LKVVGNYGN
+428 N
-437 GHHATN
+437 GIA
-443 VYEGEELSPTITTGN
+443 PTFLEN
-458 HGLGTTIVEPNLKT
+458 HGSVMG
-472 QLCNKLVEEGRVQE
+472 
-486 GDVIRHSY
+486 VI
-494 SSNRLENGDKNM
+494 EKD
-506 RRIENHEGLSPTL
+506 
-519 DTRCD
+519 D
-524 CLGIVVDESTTKR
+524 TKR
-537 YKNYITW
+537 YKNYIIW

-559 LENDLSLTIPTE
+559 LENDLSLTIPTG

-595 MGFGNQDYKAM
+595 MGFGIQDYKAM

-611 SDMAIYHMSGDS
+611 SDMAIYHMAGDS
-623 IVVCVLISIFY
+623 IVVCVLIAIFY
-634 PLLFNDNNYKEI
+634 PLLFNDSNYKEI
-646 INNYIDKEIVEKEN
+646 INNYIEEEIVEKEQEKNGTK

>member
-30 FKALKVLTQKVES
+30 FKALKVLTQNVES

-122 EIHGKDLEIVDTDKY
+122 EINGKDLEIVDTDKY

-162 QKQGGTRSGLL
+162 QSKGGTRSGLL

-188 ILLMENVPEVIGEKK
+188 ILLMENVPEVIGEKN
-203 IEDFHKWENKLE
+203 IEDFHKWESKLE
-215 QLGYKNYVEI
+215 ELGYKNYVEI

-245 LGEYAYNFPIK
+245 LGEYAYNFAEK
-256 FKREYRLKD
+256 QKLHLKLKD
-265 LLEKT
+265 MLEEQ
-270 VDKKYYLTDKHIE
+270 VDEKYYLSKKQINQ
-283 RISNW
+283 ISQWNSY
-288 KAQQKPLE
+288 E
-296 SMKNNVLISPTITAR
+296 SQYSLKNLN
-311 GAGEEHSG
+311 
-319 MVLIDTKLFE
+319 
-329 EGEVVDFD
+329 
-337 SSDEFRREHLTE
+337 
-349 ETPTLLSHPKFGV
+349 ETLK
-362 VEKNKNNSVGIPI
+362 KNEDI
-375 VEATKKG
+375 
-382 YKVAQ
+382 Q
-387 DGDGVDIGGRMAS
+387 DGDFIDGYNRNI
-400 HRGTVQKGLAQTLK
+400 KK
-414 TDCDIGVVVQDEET
+414 
-428 LKVVGNYGN
+428 
-437 GHHATN
+437 N
-443 VYEGEELSPTITTGN
+443 VAGAITTGVSSRN
-458 HGLGTTIVEPNLKT
+458 NTFIVIK
-472 QLCNKLVEEGRVQE
+472 
-486 GDVIRHSY
+486 D
-494 SSNRLENGDKNM
+494 D
-506 RRIENHEGLSPTL
+506 
-519 DTRCD
+519 
-524 CLGIVVDESTTKR
+524 TKR
-537 YKNYITW
+537 YKNSLTW

-559 LENDLSLTIPTE
+559 LENDLSLTIPTG
-571 NTPKVAESE
+571 NTPKVAEGE
-580 HLRIRKLTPLECMRL
+580 QLRIRKLTPLECMRL

-606 REINM
+606 REIGM
-611 SDMAIYHMSGDS
+611 SDMAIYHMAGDS
-623 IVVCVLISIFY
+623 IVVCVLIAIFY

-646 INNYIDKEIVEKEN
+646 IKNYIAKEIVEKENRK

>member
-30 FKALKVLTQKVES
+30 FKALKVLTQNVES

-162 QKQGGTRSGLL
+162 QSKGGTRSGLL

-188 ILLMENVPEVIGEKK
+188 ILLMENVPEVIGEKN
-203 IEDFHKWENKLE
+203 IEDFHKWESKLE
-215 QLGYKNYVEI
+215 ELGYKNYVEI

-265 LLEKT
+265 LLEKV

-329 EGEVVDFD
+329 EGEVVDFN
-337 SSDEFRREHLTE
+337 SSDDFRREHTTE
-349 ETPTLLSHPKFGV
+349 ETPCLVAHPKFGV

-382 YKVAQ
+382 YKVAH

-414 TDCDIGVVVQDEET
+414 TDCDIGVVVKDEKPNIIGSYQPNSFCAGQIIDT
-428 LKVVGNYGN
+428 N
-437 GHHATN
+437 GIA
-443 VYEGEELSPTITTGN
+443 PTFLEN
-458 HGLGTTIVEPNLKT
+458 HGSVMG
-472 QLCNKLVEEGRVQE
+472 
-486 GDVIRHSY
+486 VI
-494 SSNRLENGDKNM
+494 EKN
-506 RRIENHEGLSPTL
+506 
-519 DTRCD
+519 D
-524 CLGIVVDESTTKR
+524 TKR
-537 YKNYITW
+537 YKNYLTW

-571 NTPKVAESE
+571 NTPKVAEGE
-580 HLRIRKLTPLECMRL
+580 QLRIRKLTPLECMRL
-595 MGFGNQDYKAM
+595 MGFGIQDYKAM

-611 SDMAIYHMSGDS
+611 SDMAIYHMAGDS
-623 IVVCVLISIFY
+623 IVVCVLIAIFY
-634 PLLFNDNNYKEI
+634 PLLFNDNNYKKI
-646 INNYIDKEIVEKEN
+646 INNYIDKEIVEKEK

>member
-30 FKALKVLTQKVES
+30 FKALKVLTQNVES

-162 QKQGGTRSGLL
+162 QSKGGTRSGLL

-188 ILLMENVPEVIGEKK
+188 ILLMENVPEVIGEKN
-203 IEDFHKWENKLE
+203 IEDFHKWESKLE
-215 QLGYKNYVEI
+215 ELGYKNYVEI

-245 LGEYAYNFPIK
+245 LGEYAYNFVEK
-256 FKREYRLKD
+256 QKLHLKLKD
-265 LLEKT
+265 MLEEQ
-270 VDKKYYLTDKHIE
+270 VDEKYYLSKKMIDYFVYNEQKQKEKGNGFRFGITDGDCEAK
-283 RISNW
+283 
-288 KAQQKPLE
+288 
-296 SMKNNVLISPTITAR
+296 TITTR
-311 GAGEEHSG
+311 AGSRMDDNFIKIKEYGNKALNETIEG
-319 MVLIDTKLFE
+319 KELEDGDYIDGYNRNIKKNVAGTITT
-329 EGEVVDFD
+329 GV
-337 SSDEFRREHLTE
+337 SSRNNTFIAI
-349 ETPTLLSHPKFGV
+349 
-362 VEKNKNNSVGIPI
+362 KNATQQGYL
-375 VEATKKG
+375 EATE
-382 YKVAQ
+382 
-387 DGDGVDIGGRMAS
+387 GDGIDISTRMQY
-400 HRGTVQKGLAQTLK
+400 HRGTVQKGKAQTI
-414 TDCDIGVVVQDEET
+414 TCMGGENIGVVVKSSPNLQET
-428 LKVVGNYGN
+428 LCNELIKS
-437 GHHATN
+437 
-443 VYEGEELSPTITTGN
+443 GEI
-458 HGLGTTIVEPNLKT
+458 K
-472 QLCNKLVEEGRVQE
+472 
-486 GDVIRHSY
+486 
-494 SSNRLENGDKNM
+494 
-506 RRIENHEGLSPTL
+506 
-519 DTRCD
+519 
-524 CLGIVVDESTTKR
+524 
-537 YKNYITW
+537 
-544 KNKKGEFNTQCNRAM
+544 
-559 LENDLSLTIPTE
+559 ENDIIKHSFTRQIMSGKKKAVEKQGEMITLTTRGDCFGVVVKDEKPIIK
-571 NTPKVAESE
+571 NN
-580 HLRIRKLTPLECMRL
+580 LRIRKLTPLECMRL

-611 SDMAIYHMSGDS
+611 SDMAIYHMAGDS
-623 IVVCVLISIFY
+623 IVVCVLIAIFY
-634 PLLFNDNNYKEI
+634 PLLFNDYNYKEI
-646 INNYIDKEIVEKEN
+646 IKNYIDKEIVEKE

>member
-1 MNLWEFIYP
+1 MGERQMNLWEFIYP

-30 FKALKVLTQKVES
+30 FKALKVLTQNVES

-72 TKEQLIKKVKGTS
+72 TKEELIKKVKGTS

-162 QKQGGTRSGLL
+162 QSKGGTRSGLL

-188 ILLMENVPEVIGEKK
+188 ILLMENVPEVIGEKN
-203 IEDFHKWENKLE
+203 IDDFHKWENKLE
-215 QLGYKNYVEI
+215 ELGYKNYVEI

-245 LGEYAYNFPIK
+245 LGEYAYNFAIK

-296 SMKNNVLISPTITAR
+296 NMKNNVLISPTLTAR

-319 MVLIDTKLFE
+319 MVLIDTKL
-329 EGEVVDFD
+329 
-337 SSDEFRREHLTE
+337 L
-349 ETPTLLSHPKFGV
+349 
-362 VEKNKNNSVGIPI
+362 GIPI

-382 YKVAQ
+382 YKVAY
-387 DGDGVDIGGRMAS
+387 DGDGVDIGGRMKS

-414 TDCDIGVVVQDEET
+414 TDCDIGVVVEDE
-428 LKVVGNYGN
+428 KPNIIGSYQPNSFCAGQIVNIN
-437 GHHATN
+437 GIA
-443 VYEGEELSPTITTGN
+443 PTFLEN
-458 HGLGTTIVEPNLKT
+458 HGSVMG
-472 QLCNKLVEEGRVQE
+472 
-486 GDVIRHSY
+486 VI
-494 SSNRLENGDKNM
+494 EKD
-506 RRIENHEGLSPTL
+506 
-519 DTRCD
+519 D
-524 CLGIVVDESTTKR
+524 TKR

-559 LENDLSLTIPTE
+559 LENDLSLTIPTG

-611 SDMAIYHMSGDS
+611 SDMAIYHMAGDS
-623 IVVCVLISIFY
+623 IVVCVLIAIFY
-634 PLLFNDNNYKEI
+634 PLFFYDNNYKEI
-646 INNYIDKEIVEKEN
+646 INNYIDKEIVEKE

>member
-10 MKRITKPIRL
+10 MKRIAKPIRL

-30 FKALKVLTQKVES
+30 FKALKVLTQNVES

-72 TKEQLIKKVKGTS
+72 TKEQLIEKVKGTS

-162 QKQGGTRSGLL
+162 QKDGGTRSGLL

-188 ILLMENVPEVIGEKK
+188 ILLMENVPEVIGEKN
-203 IEDFHKWENKLE
+203 IDDFHKWENKLE

-296 SMKNNVLISPTITAR
+296 NMKNNVLISPTITAR

-337 SSDEFRREHLTE
+337 SSDEFRREHSTE
-349 ETPTLLSHPKFGV
+349 ETPCLLAHPKFGV
-362 VEKNKNNSVGIPI
+362 VEKDKNNSVGIPI

-382 YKVAQ
+382 YKVAH
-387 DGDGVDIGGRMAS
+387 DGDGVDIGGRMTS
-400 HRGTVQKGLAQTLK
+400 HRGTVQKGLAQTIK
-414 TDCDIGVVVQDEET
+414 TDCDIGVVVQDEKPNIIGSYQPNSFCAGQIIDT
-428 LKVVGNYGN
+428 N
-437 GHHATN
+437 GIA
-443 VYEGEELSPTITTGN
+443 PTFLEN
-458 HGLGTTIVEPNLKT
+458 HGSVMGVIEKN
-472 QLCNKLVEEGRVQE
+472 EEF
-486 GDVIRHSY
+486 
-494 SSNRLENGDKNM
+494 
-506 RRIENHEGLSPTL
+506 
-519 DTRCD
+519 
-524 CLGIVVDESTTKR
+524 KR
-537 YKNYITW
+537 YENYITW

-559 LENDLSLTIPTE
+559 LENDLSLTIPTG

-580 HLRIRKLTPLECMRL
+580 HLRIRKLTPLETMRL
-595 MGFGNQDYKAM
+595 MGFGNQDYKSM

-611 SDMAIYHMSGDS
+611 SDMAIYHMAGDS
-623 IVVCVLISIFY
+623 IVVCVLIAIFY

-646 INNYIDKEIVEKEN
+646 INNYIDKEIVEKEQEKGELEK

>member
-1 MNLWEFIYP
+1 MGERQMNLWEFIYP

-30 FKALKVLTQKVES
+30 FKALKVLIQNVES

-162 QKQGGTRSGLL
+162 QSKGGTRSGLL

-181 ELENKPQ
+181 ELDNKPQ
-188 ILLMENVPEVIGEKK
+188 ILLMENVPEVIGEKN

-337 SSDEFRREHLTE
+337 SSDEFRSEHSTE
-349 ETPTLLSHPKFGV
+349 EIPCLLAHPKFGV

-382 YKVAQ
+382 YKVAH
-387 DGDGVDIGGRMAS
+387 DGDGVDIGGRMKS
-400 HRGTVQKGLAQTLK
+400 HRGTVQKGKAQTI
-414 TDCDIGVVVQDEET
+414 TCMGGENIGVVV
-428 LKVVGNYGN
+428 N
-437 GHHATN
+437 
-443 VYEGEELSPTITTGN
+443 SS
-458 HGLGTTIVEPNLKT
+458 PNLKET
-472 QLCNKLVEEGRVQE
+472 LCNDLIESGEIKENDIIKHSFTRQIMSGKKKAVEKQGEMITLTTR
-486 GDVIRHSY
+486 GDCF
-494 SSNRLENGDKNM
+494 G
-506 RRIENHEGLSPTL
+506 
-519 DTRCD
+519 
-524 CLGIVVDESTTKR
+524 VVVKDEEFKQ
-537 YKNYITW
+537 YENYITR

-559 LENDLSLTIPTE
+559 LENDLSLTIPTG
-571 NTPKVAESE
+571 NTPKVAESK
-580 HLRIRKLTPLECMRL
+580 HLRIRKLTPLETMRL

-611 SDMAIYHMSGDS
+611 SDMAIYHMAGDS
-623 IVVCVLISIFY
+623 IVVCVLIAIFY

-646 INNYIDKEIVEKEN
+646 INNYIAKEIVEKGERK

>member
-30 FKALKVLTQKVES
+30 FKALKVLTQNVES

-72 TKEQLIKKVKGTS
+72 TKEQLIEKVKGTS

-122 EIHGKDLEIVDTDKY
+122 EIHGKDLEIVNTDKY

-162 QKQGGTRSGLL
+162 QSKGGTRSGLL

-188 ILLMENVPEVIGEKK
+188 ILLMENVPEVIGEKN
-203 IEDFHKWENKLE
+203 IEDFHKWESKLE
-215 QLGYKNYVEI
+215 ELGYKNYVEI

-245 LGEYAYNFPIK
+245 LGEYAYNFVEK
-256 FKREYRLKD
+256 QKLHLKLKD
-265 LLEKT
+265 MLEEQ
-270 VDKKYYLTDKHIE
+270 VDEKYYLSKKMIDYFVYNEQKQKEKGNGFRFGITDGDCEAK
-283 RISNW
+283 
-288 KAQQKPLE
+288 
-296 SMKNNVLISPTITAR
+296 TITTR
-311 GAGEEHSG
+311 AGSRMDDNFIKIKEYGNKALNETIEG
-319 MVLIDTKLFE
+319 KELEDGDYIDGYNRNIKKNVAGTITT
-329 EGEVVDFD
+329 GV
-337 SSDEFRREHLTE
+337 SSRNNTFIAI
-349 ETPTLLSHPKFGV
+349 
-362 VEKNKNNSVGIPI
+362 KNATQQGYL
-375 VEATKKG
+375 EATE
-382 YKVAQ
+382 
-387 DGDGVDIGGRMAS
+387 GDGIDISTRMQY
-400 HRGTVQKGLAQTLK
+400 HRGTVQKGKAQTI
-414 TDCDIGVVVQDEET
+414 TCMGGENIGVVVKSSPNLQET
-428 LKVVGNYGN
+428 LCNELIKS
-437 GHHATN
+437 
-443 VYEGEELSPTITTGN
+443 GEI
-458 HGLGTTIVEPNLKT
+458 K
-472 QLCNKLVEEGRVQE
+472 
-486 GDVIRHSY
+486 
-494 SSNRLENGDKNM
+494 
-506 RRIENHEGLSPTL
+506 
-519 DTRCD
+519 
-524 CLGIVVDESTTKR
+524 
-537 YKNYITW
+537 
-544 KNKKGEFNTQCNRAM
+544 
-559 LENDLSLTIPTE
+559 ENDIIKHSFTRQIMSGKKKAVEKQGEMITLTTRGDCFGVVVKDEKPIIK
-571 NTPKVAESE
+571 NN
-580 HLRIRKLTPLECMRL
+580 LRIRKLTPLECMRL

-611 SDMAIYHMSGDS
+611 SDMAIYHMAGDS
-623 IVVCVLISIFY
+623 IVVCVLIAIFY
-634 PLLFNDNNYKEI
+634 PLLFNDYNYKEI
-646 INNYIDKEIVEKEN
+646 IKNYIDKEIVEKE

>member
-1 MNLWEFIYP
+1 MGERQMNLWEFIYP

-30 FKALKVLTQKVES
+30 FKALKVLTRNVES

-122 EIHGKDLEIVDTDKY
+122 EIRGKDLEIVDTDKY
-137 EYIMTYSF
+137 EYIMAYSF

-162 QKQGGTRSGLL
+162 QKNGGTRSGLL

-188 ILLMENVPEVIGEKK
+188 ILLMENVPEVIGEKN
-203 IEDFHKWENKLE
+203 IEDFHKWESKLE
-215 QLGYKNYVEI
+215 ELGYKNYVEI

-245 LGEYAYNFPIK
+245 LGEYAYNFAEK
-256 FKREYRLKD
+256 QKLHLKLKD
-265 LLEKT
+265 MLEEQ
-270 VDKKYYLTDKHIE
+270 VDEKYYLTDKHIE

-329 EGEVVDFD
+329 KGEVVDFD
-337 SSDEFRREHLTE
+337 SSDDFRREHTTE
-349 ETPTLLSHPKFGV
+349 ETPCLVAHPKFGV
-362 VEKNKNNSVGIPI
+362 VEKDKNNSVGIPI

-382 YKVAQ
+382 YKVAH
-387 DGDGVDIGGRMAS
+387 DGDGVDIGGRMNT
-400 HRGTVQKGLAQTLK
+400 HRGTVQKAKAQTI
-414 TDCDIGVVVQDEET
+414 TCMGGENIGVVVT
-428 LKVVGNYGN
+428 
-437 GHHATN
+437 
-443 VYEGEELSPTITTGN
+443 SS
-458 HGLGTTIVEPNLKT
+458 PNLKET
-472 QLCNKLVEEGRVQE
+472 LCNDL
-486 GDVIRHSY
+486 
-494 SSNRLENGDKNM
+494 
-506 RRIENHEGLSPTL
+506 IES
-519 DTRCD
+519 
-524 CLGIVVDESTTKR
+524 
-537 YKNYITW
+537 
-544 KNKKGEFNTQCNRAM
+544 GEIK
-559 LENDLSLTIPTE
+559 ENDIIKHSFTRQIMSGKKKPVEKQGEMITLTTRGDCFGVVVKDEEPIIK
-571 NTPKVAESE
+571 NN
-580 HLRIRKLTPLECMRL
+580 LRIRKLTPLECMRL
-595 MGFGNQDYKAM
+595 MGFGNKDYKAM

-611 SDMAIYHMSGDS
+611 SDMAIYHMAGDS
-623 IVVCVLISIFY
+623 IVVCVLIAIFY

-646 INNYIDKEIVEKEN
+646 IKNYIDKEIVEKEN

>member
-30 FKALKVLTQKVES
+30 FKALKVLTKNVES

-62 KDYKDYSNGL
+62 KDYKDYANGL
-72 TKEQLIKKVKGTS
+72 TKEQLTQKVKGTS

-162 QKQGGTRSGLL
+162 QKNGGTRSGLL

-188 ILLMENVPEVIGEKK
+188 ILLMENVPEVIGEKN
-203 IEDFHKWENKLE
+203 IEDFHKWESKLE
-215 QLGYKNYVEI
+215 ELGYKNYVEI

-245 LGEYAYNFPIK
+245 LGEYAYNFAEK
-256 FKREYRLKD
+256 QKLHLKLKD
-265 LLEKT
+265 MLEEQ
-270 VDKKYYLTDKHIE
+270 VDEKYYLSKKQINQISQWNSYENPYNTNIGIE
-283 RISNW
+283 GQYS
-288 KAQQKPLE
+288 L
-296 SMKNNVLISPTITAR
+296 KNLN
-311 GAGEEHSG
+311 
-319 MVLIDTKLFE
+319 
-329 EGEVVDFD
+329 
-337 SSDEFRREHLTE
+337 
-349 ETPTLLSHPKFGV
+349 ETL
-362 VEKNKNNSVGIPI
+362 EKNENI
-375 VEATKKG
+375 
-382 YKVAQ
+382 Q
-387 DGDGVDIGGRMAS
+387 DGDFIDGYNRNIKKNVAGAITTGVSSRNNTFIAVKNATQQGYLLAEEGDGIDISTRMQY
-400 HRGTVQKGLAQTLK
+400 HRGTVQKAKAQTI
-414 TDCDIGVVVQDEET
+414 TCMGGENIGVVV
-428 LKVVGNYGN
+428 K
-437 GHHATN
+437 
-443 VYEGEELSPTITTGN
+443 SS
-458 HGLGTTIVEPNLKT
+458 PNLKET
-472 QLCNKLVEEGRVQE
+472 LCNNL
-486 GDVIRHSY
+486 
-494 SSNRLENGDKNM
+494 
-506 RRIENHEGLSPTL
+506 IES
-519 DTRCD
+519 
-524 CLGIVVDESTTKR
+524 
-537 YKNYITW
+537 
-544 KNKKGEFNTQCNRAM
+544 GEIK
-559 LENDLSLTIPTE
+559 ENDIIKHSFTRQIMSGKKKAVEKQSEMITLTTRGDCFGVVVKDE
-571 NTPKVAESE
+571 EPKIKNN
-580 HLRIRKLTPLECMRL
+580 LRIRKLTPLECMRL

-606 REINM
+606 REIKM
-611 SDMAIYHMSGDS
+611 SDMAIYHMAGDS
-623 IVVCVLISIFY
+623 IVVCVLIAIFY

-646 INNYIDKEIVEKEN
+646 IKNYIDKEIVEKEK

>member
-10 MKRITKPIRL
+10 MKRIAKPIRL

-30 FKALKVLTQKVES
+30 FKALKVLTQNVES

-62 KDYKDYSNGL
+62 KDYKDYSSGL

-93 DKQLASKPLEWLK
+93 DKQLASKPLEWFK

-188 ILLMENVPEVIGEKK
+188 ILLMENVPEVIGEKN
-203 IEDFHKWENKLE
+203 IDDFHKWENKLE

-256 FKREYRLKD
+256 LKRQYRLKN

-270 VDKKYYLTDKHIE
+270 VAEKYYLSKK
-283 RISNW
+283 RNS
-288 KAQQKPLE
+288 L
-296 SMKNNVLISPTITAR
+296 KNLN
-311 GAGEEHSG
+311 
-319 MVLIDTKLFE
+319 
-329 EGEVVDFD
+329 
-337 SSDEFRREHLTE
+337 
-349 ETPTLLSHPKFGV
+349 ETL
-362 VEKNKNNSVGIPI
+362 EKNKNI
-375 VEATKKG
+375 
-382 YKVAQ
+382 Q
-387 DGDGVDIGGRMAS
+387 DGDFIDGYNRNI
-400 HRGTVQKGLAQTLK
+400 KK
-414 TDCDIGVVVQDEET
+414 
-428 LKVVGNYGN
+428 
-437 GHHATN
+437 N
-443 VYEGEELSPTITTGN
+443 VAGTITTGVSSRN
-458 HGLGTTIVEPNLKT
+458 NTFIAIKNENLKET
-472 QLCNKLVEEGRVQE
+472 LCNDLIESGEIKENDIIKHSFTRQIISGKKKAVEKQGEMITLTTR
-486 GDVIRHSY
+486 GDCF
-494 SSNRLENGDKNM
+494 G
-506 RRIENHEGLSPTL
+506 
-519 DTRCD
+519 
-524 CLGIVVDESTTKR
+524 VVVKEPELKR
-537 YKNYITW
+537 YENYITRE
-544 KNKKGEFNTQCNRAM
+544 NKKGEFNTQCNRAM
-559 LENDLSLTIPTE
+559 LENDLSLTIPTG

-595 MGFGNQDYKAM
+595 MGFGNKDYKAM

-611 SDMAIYHMSGDS
+611 SDMAIYHMAGDS
-623 IVVCVLISIFY
+623 IVVCVLIAIFY

-646 INNYIDKEIVEKEN
+646 IKNYIDKEIVERSRENDK

>member
-1 MNLWEFIYP
+1 MGERQMNLWEFIYP

-72 TKEQLIKKVKGTS
+72 TKEQLINKVKGTS

-162 QKQGGTRSGLL
+162 QKDGGTRSGLL

-188 ILLMENVPEVIGEKK
+188 ILLMENVPEVIGERN
-203 IEDFHKWENKLE
+203 IDDFHKWESKLE

-245 LGEYAYNFPIK
+245 LGEYAYNFAEK
-256 FKREYRLKD
+256 QKLHLKLKD
-265 LLEKT
+265 MLEEQ
-270 VDKKYYLTDKHIE
+270 VDEKYYLSKKMIDYFIYNEQKQKEKGNGFRFGITDGNCEAK
-283 RISNW
+283 
-288 KAQQKPLE
+288 
-296 SMKNNVLISPTITAR
+296 TITTR
-311 GAGEEHSG
+311 AGSRMDDNFVVKEYGNKALNETIKDKELEDG
-319 MVLIDTKLFE
+319 DYIDAYNRKIKKNIANTITTR
-329 EGEVVDFD
+329 VDA
-337 SSDEFRREHLTE
+337 SN
-349 ETPTLLSHPKFGV
+349 ETFL
-362 VEKNKNNSVGIPI
+362 VERKAMPIKNKTKQGYL
-375 VEATKKG
+375 EATE
-382 YKVAQ
+382 
-387 DGDGVDIGGRMAS
+387 GDGIDISTRMQY
-400 HRGTVQKGLAQTLK
+400 HRGTVQKGKAQTI
-414 TDCDIGVVVQDEET
+414 TCMGGENVGVVVKSSPNLQET
-428 LKVVGNYGN
+428 LCNSLIKRGVVKEYD
-437 GHHATN
+437 
-443 VYEGEELSPTITTGN
+443 I
-458 HGLGTTIVEPNLKT
+458 IK
-472 QLCNKLVEEGRVQE
+472 
-486 GDVIRHSY
+486 HSY
-494 SSNRLENGDKNM
+494 TRQIMSGKKKPVEKQGEMITLTTRGDCF
-506 RRIENHEGLSPTL
+506 G
-519 DTRCD
+519 
-524 CLGIVVDESTTKR
+524 VVVKDEK
-537 YKNYITW
+537 
-544 KNKKGEFNTQCNRAM
+544 
-559 LENDLSLTIPTE
+559 
-571 NTPKVAESE
+571 PKIKTN
-580 HLRIRKLTPLECMRL
+580 LRIRKLTPLECMRL
-595 MGFGNQDYKAM
+595 MGFGNQDYKAI

-611 SDMAIYHMSGDS
+611 SDMAIYHMAGDS
-623 IVVCVLISIFY
+623 IVVCVLIAIFY

-646 INNYIDKEIVEKEN
+646 IKNYIENEIVEKEQENGTK

>member
-30 FKALKVLTQKVES
+30 FKALKVLTQNVES

-72 TKEQLIKKVKGTS
+72 TKEQLIEKVKGTS

-162 QKQGGTRSGLL
+162 QSKGGTRSGLL

-188 ILLMENVPEVIGEKK
+188 ILLMENVPEVIGEKN
-203 IEDFHKWENKLE
+203 IEDFHKWESKLE
-215 QLGYKNYVEI
+215 ELGYKNYVEI

-245 LGEYAYNFPIK
+245 LGEYAYNFAIK

-329 EGEVVDFD
+329 EGEVVDFN
-337 SSDEFRREHLTE
+337 SSDDFRREHTTE
-349 ETPTLLSHPKFGV
+349 ETPCLVAHPKFGV

-382 YKVAQ
+382 YKVAH

-414 TDCDIGVVVQDEET
+414 TDCDIGVVVKDEKPNIIGSYQPNSFCAGQIVDT
-428 LKVVGNYGN
+428 N
-437 GHHATN
+437 GIA
-443 VYEGEELSPTITTGN
+443 PTFLEN
-458 HGLGTTIVEPNLKT
+458 HGSVMG
-472 QLCNKLVEEGRVQE
+472 
-486 GDVIRHSY
+486 VI
-494 SSNRLENGDKNM
+494 EKN
-506 RRIENHEGLSPTL
+506 
-519 DTRCD
+519 D
-524 CLGIVVDESTTKR
+524 TKR
-537 YKNYITW
+537 YKNYLTW

-559 LENDLSLTIPTE
+559 LENDLSLTIPTG
-571 NTPKVAESE
+571 NTPKVAEGE
-580 HLRIRKLTPLECMRL
+580 QLRIRKLTPLECMRL
-595 MGFGNQDYKAM
+595 MGFGNKDYKAM

-611 SDMAIYHMSGDS
+611 SDMAIYHMAGDS
-623 IVVCVLISIFY
+623 IVVCVLIAIFY

-646 INNYIDKEIVEKEN
+646 IKNYIDKEIIEKENRNDK